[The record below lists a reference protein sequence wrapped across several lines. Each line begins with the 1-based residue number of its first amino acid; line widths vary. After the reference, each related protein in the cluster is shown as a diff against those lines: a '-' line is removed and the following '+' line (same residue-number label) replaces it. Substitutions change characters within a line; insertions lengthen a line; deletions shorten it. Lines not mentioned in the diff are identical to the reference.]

1 MPIFQKALP
10 ETKLSLKTVFMIVYP
25 ALLFCLLMDFI
36 GGYFLGAN
44 FEKFVKHYPLI
55 LLVLPAIMGLRGNV
69 FGSMGSRVST
79 ALHLGYTR
87 SKISDPYIIFNVFVS
102 ITVANL
108 PILMITV
115 IGVFRFVF
123 TGNYLPSVIVV
134 FTSGVFMSL
143 LLSISTVAIAVYAF
157 RHGVDPDNIIG
168 PLITSVADI
177 VTIPGIVLFVHLYE
191 IHHGIVYSLFTI
203 SAALFGYSLL
213 IIFRYGKIH
222 AFRRE
227 FLKVSEI
234 LGIVCFLALIELVSG
249 HFLESFSREILRMGI
264 LSVLYPVVLDT
275 LGNYGSV
282 IGARS
287 ATRYHLGAL
296 KRPISKD
303 SLYDMSYLAL
313 TSFINVAVMVPIAY
327 FLARLSY
334 NRIVLVISFRFL
346 VMFSVTYFLISLIVM
361 TLAVALSYYS
371 GKIGFDPDNTTIPI
385 ITTIA
390 DLFGSIY
397 VAALSRIAI

>member
-1 MPIFQKALP
+1 MAIFQKALP
-10 ETKLSLKTVFMIVYP
+10 ETKLSLKTVYTVIYP

-36 GGYFLGAN
+36 GGYFLGIN
-44 FEKFVKHYPLI
+44 FENFIEHYPLI

-87 SKISDPYIIFNVFVS
+87 SKISDLYIIFNVFVS

-108 PILMITV
+108 PILMV
-115 IGVFRFVF
+115 IAIGIFRFVF
-123 TGNYLPSVIVV
+123 SGNYLSSVIVV

-177 VTIPGIVLFVHLYE
+177 VTIPGIVLFVRLYE
-191 IHHGIVYSLFTI
+191 IHHGIVYGLFAI
-203 SAALFGYSLL
+203 SGVLFAYSLL
-213 IIFRYGKIH
+213 AIIQYGTSY

-227 FLKVSEI
+227 FVKVSEI

-249 HFLESFSREILRMGI
+249 HFLESFSREILKTGI
-264 LSVLYPVVLDT
+264 LSVLYPVILDT

-303 SLYDMSYLAL
+303 SLYDISYLAS
-313 TSFINVAVMVPIAY
+313 TSFVNVAVMVPIAY
-327 FLARLSY
+327 FFASVANIELAFVVSY
-334 NRIVLVISFRFL
+334 RFL
-346 VMFSVTYFLISLIVM
+346 IVFSLTYFLISFVVM
-361 TLAVALSYYS
+361 VLAVAFSYYS
-371 GKIGFDPDNTTIPI
+371 GKIGFDPDNITIPT

-390 DLFGSIY
+390 DLLGSIY
-397 VAALSRIAI
+397 VAALSSFII